1 MPSADVKKCSKLLA
15 EKGFKIAFVESATA
29 GRLCSEFSLC
39 PESGKILMGGL
50 VCYDAQLKKDI
61 LNIPAE
67 IIKFHTPES
76 AEVTRLLAKN
86 AKPFLQ
92 ADIVVAITGLLNE
105 GGSET
110 KEKPVGTMFIHIY
123 SATSSIAKRLVFD
136 GSPEERILQTIDSV
150 ARMLIE
156 KIDDI

>member
-15 EKGFKIAFVESATA
+15 DKGVKIAFVESATA

-39 PESGKILMGGL
+39 SESGKILMGGL

-67 IIKFHTPES
+67 IIKLHTPES
-76 AEVTRLLAKN
+76 AEVTRLLATN

-92 ADIVVAITGLLNE
+92 ADIVVATTGLLNE

-123 SATSSIAKRLVFD
+123 SATCSISRRLVFE
-136 GSPEERILQTIDSV
+136 GSPEERITQTIDSV
-150 ARMLIE
+150 AQMLVE
-156 KIDDI
+156 RIDDI